1 MQLDAVIRDT
11 KVELLTAFIA
21 RFGEAALD
29 LCAAA
34 AARMAVDQELA
45 ARVRRRHAWLGE
57 QYVALGAADTL
68 ATAAAA
74 GRRALLVILLLESG
88 TRFFAA

>member
-1 MQLDAVIRDT
+1 MREQTVTRDAAMET
-11 KVELLTAFIA
+11 LAGFIA
-21 RFGEAALD
+21 RFGEEALD
-29 LCAAA
+29 LCAAVA
-34 AARMAVDQELA
+34 DRMAVDLELA